1 MLKKF
6 VSNALLSVVMDKK
19 ARERLQAAKESK
31 KHSDQPTASTSTPEI
46 AAPGNASRASSGKKS
61 PKKKSDF
68 QARADRYGALL
79 AGAAPPSG
87 DAVEE
92 DTADLVRQAL
102 ESAESELANNRDRKP
117 MTPNRKAL
125 IDQAMAI
132 HKSKSH
138 ILDDLD
144 DESREKLYVMAM
156 EALKDQ
162 RSK

>member
-19 ARERLQAAKESK
+19 ARQKLQAVKEAKTRGQSTTETVPDSAG
-31 KHSDQPTASTSTPEI
+31 TAATRATTNPE
-46 AAPGNASRASSGKKS
+46 KS
-61 PKKKSDF
+61 ELE
-68 QARADRYGALL
+68 ARADRYGAML

-87 DAVEE
+87 DAVDENP
-92 DTADLVRQAL
+92 ADLVRQAL
-102 ESAESELANNRDRKP
+102 ESAEAELANKRDRKP
-117 MTPNRKAL
+117 MTPERQAL

-132 HKSKSH
+132 HRSKSH

-162 RSK
+162 RGG